1 MTDFSSFILSQKYP
15 EKLLAVTQRITIFAI
30 HYITELSHV
39 GELREVREKL
49 RDKCPTSY
57 GKRLLSLNFPN
68 DRRE

>member
-15 EKLLAVTQRITIFAI
+15 EKLLAVTKRITIFAI